1 MADRIWFGLL
11 IVGLVLLGVLL
22 LVLWH
27 LFVHHLFWSLLL
39 LRDLDGLLLGTIS
52 ELLISFSRLLL
63 GYLLLLYFLLL
74 LRRL

>member
-1 MADRIWFGLL
+1 MADCIWFGLL
-11 IVGLVLLGVLL
+11 IVGLVLLQVLL

-27 LFVHHLFWSLLL
+27 LFVHYLVWSLLL
-39 LRDLDGLLLGTIS
+39 LRDLDGLLLDTFS

-74 LRRL
+74 LRWL